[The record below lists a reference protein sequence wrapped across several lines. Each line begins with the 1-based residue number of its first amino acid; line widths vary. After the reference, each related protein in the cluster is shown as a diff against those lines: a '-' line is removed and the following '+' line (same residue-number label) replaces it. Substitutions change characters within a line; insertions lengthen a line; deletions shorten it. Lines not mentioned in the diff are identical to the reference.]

1 MAEYIDR
8 DSLLKKLDELRDKLF
23 AEDFGENRAGG
34 CAVAMDAVRNVP
46 AANVVP
52 VHRCRDCIYFEPEH
66 VETPSGEK
74 KAYSEMPACAFDDLG
89 TGLVTSE
96 YGINVGSQ
104 CTVDE
109 NAVHSV
115 SKAVWRRP
123 DDFCSRWHG
132 AKMDEATK
140 DG

>member
-8 DSLLKKLDELRDKLF
+8 DDVLRAIYKYPDWKDPQALWTSVRKIPT
-23 AEDFGENRAGG
+23 AD
-34 CAVAMDAVRNVP
+34 VA
-46 AANVVP
+46 P

-123 DDFCSRWHG
+123 DDFCSRWRG
-132 AKMDEATK
+132 AKMDEEVK